1 MPRNVTENSGPA
13 ETTIRSKQPR
23 ATHIN
28 VELDGS
34 TTKQNKSLL
43 KQNKSLLKQ
52 NKSLLKQNI
61 F

>member
-34 TTKQNKSLL
+34 TTKQN
-43 KQNKSLLKQ
+43 
-52 NKSLLKQNI
+52 
-61 F
+61 